1 MASDFAVRDT
11 VALQQAWG
19 SGVADDKTPADK
31 PTGDKPG
38 NGKSRPGDVVV
49 IKKYANR
56 RLYNTST
63 SAYVTLEDL
72 ARMVREGT
80 DFVVYDAK
88 TSEDLTRQILTQI
101 IFDEESRGE
110 ALLPVQFLRQL
121 IGFYGGQMQGVLPSY
136 LEMSLEN
143 FSRQQESFRT
153 QVSKAFGAVPGAA
166 LGTTGIG
173 GGTLMEE
180 AVKQNMA
187 MFERAMKMFPPFAYG
202 RAPEPTSTQ
211 TTSEQATPSAA
222 DPLAEMRRQ
231 MDEMR
236 AQIDRIA
243 GSPKPE

>member
-1 MASDFAVRDT
+1 MADSNT
-11 VALQQAWG
+11 PG
-19 SGVADDKTPADK
+19 GKTKA
-31 PTGDKPG
+31 G
-38 NGKSRPGDVVV
+38 GKQGDVVV

-72 ARMVREGT
+72 ATMVREGT
-80 DFVVYDAK
+80 DFVVFDAK
-88 TSEDLTRQILTQI
+88 TNEELTRQILTQI
-101 IFDEESRGE
+101 IFEEEGRGQ

-121 IGFYGGQMQGVLPSY
+121 IGFYGGQMEGVLPSY

-143 FSRQQESFRT
+143 FSRQQEQFRDQMT
-153 QVSKAFGAVPGAA
+153 KAFG
-166 LGTTGIG
+166 TTPAG
-173 GGTLMEE
+173 GLTGGSLMEA

-187 MFERAMKMFPPFAYG
+187 MFENAMKMFPAFGAYAA
-202 RAPEPTSTQ
+202 RPEPEASNEAAA
-211 TTSEQATPSAA
+211 SEAASSPEPAT

-243 GSPKPE
+243 TPPKTKDRAGE